1 MMTFVAM
8 AYVILLVQVGL
19 GVAMIATASV
29 AGNRRLNAPHRS
41 VDLAL
46 YVIGCSSQALGAC
59 GVVML
64 VAVMAIRGSFDAWAS
79 LAYVAALLY
88 AVSLFVGGRLQARVA
103 RSLLA
108 PPPIE
113 EQRKDEWRISLLR
126 VLGWTLML
134 MPLGMPL
141 GILVGFYFAIAA
153 IFGGGRRVQQES
165 LLLILGIAVRTQA
178 PLAEEIDVLADSSRG
193 WFRRQLRKLAGRL
206 RNGERLSDA
215 LDGLPGLVPPETVTA
230 LRVAEDLGNLVP
242 VVQQEALRLRRREEH
257 RLQGR
262 FSASGMAFYLCCM
275 LCVVQVIVGFLMYWI
290 MPKFKKIFQDF
301 GVPLPPATMRLI
313 RASDYF
319 ADHVLAIGFWT
330 TLAIVSAAIV
340 LVRRGGWA
348 GIDWGFLSGVFPR
361 LETPG
366 VLRNLA
372 QAVAV
377 RRPLA
382 TALAG
387 LELHHR
393 RRHIRN
399 RIRLVRDEAVR
410 GRDCFEPLARHGLI
424 SPREAAALVSAERV
438 GNLAWA
444 LEGIADNIERRQRA
458 REQAVAET
466 VQPGIVIGLGLV
478 IFFICTALFIPLV
491 SLLGSTE
498 LW

>member
-1 MMTFVAM
+1 MMTFVAI
-8 AYVILLVQVGL
+8 AYVILLVQIGL

-29 AGNRRLNAPHRS
+29 ACNRRLNAPHRS
-41 VDLAL
+41 VDVAL
-46 YVIGCSSQALGAC
+46 YVIGCSSQALGVW

-64 VAVMAIRGSFDAWAS
+64 VAVMVFRGSYDAWVT

-88 AVSLFVGGRLQARVA
+88 AVPLFVGGRLQARVA
-103 RSLLA
+103 RSLMT

-126 VLGWTLML
+126 ALGWMLMM

-141 GILVGFYFAIAA
+141 GIFVGFYFAIAA
-153 IFGGGRRVQQES
+153 IFGGGMRVQQES
-165 LLLILGIAVRTQA
+165 LLLILGIAVRTQS
-178 PLAEEIDVLADSSRG
+178 PLAEEIDLLADSSRG
-193 WFRRQLRKLAGRL
+193 RFRRRLRKLAERL

-215 LDGLPGLVPPETVTA
+215 LDDLPGLVPPETVTA

-242 VVQQEALRLRRREEH
+242 VIQQEALRLRRREER

-262 FSASGMAFYLCCM
+262 FSASGMAFYLCCV

-319 ADHVLAIGFWT
+319 ADHALAIGFWT
-330 TLAIVSAAIV
+330 TLAIVGAAIV

-348 GIDWGFLSGVFPR
+348 GIDWGFVSGVYPR

-399 RIRLVRDEAVR
+399 RIRHVRDEAVR
-410 GRDCFEPLARHGLI
+410 GRDCFQPLSRHGLI
-424 SPREAAALVSAERV
+424 NPREAAALVSAERV

-458 REQAVAET
+458 REQVVAEM

-491 SLLGSTE
+491 SLLNANE